1 MQNQE
6 NKIAANKRLA
16 ELLGW
21 SNIAEVNGALIG
33 TPPAGAAES
42 RGQALVPD
50 WASDW
55 AAAGPLAVEY
65 NIVIEPG
72 TRTST
77 AGGYMVHHYLH
88 TSKNAAVTLAIA
100 MAVMHKLASAR

>member
-6 NKIAANKRLA
+6 SKIAANKHLA

-21 SNIAEVNGALIG
+21 TSLVEVGGSLLG

-50 WASDW
+50 WAGDW
-55 AAAGPLAVEY
+55 VAAGPLAVEY

-72 TRTST
+72 IRTSN

-88 TSKNAAVTLAIA
+88 ESKNAAVTFAIA
-100 MAVMHKLASAR
+100 NAVMHKLASAR

>member
-1 MQNQE
+1 MKNHE

-16 ELLGW
+16 ALLGW
-21 SNIAEVNGALIG
+21 SRIAEVGGALIG

-42 RGQALVPD
+42 RGQALLPD
-50 WASDW
+50 WAGDW

-65 NIVIEPG
+65 DIVVEPG
-72 TRTST
+72 TRASS

-88 TSKNAAVTLAIA
+88 TSKNAAVKFAIA
-100 MAVMHKLASAR
+100 MALMHKLASAQ

>member
-1 MQNQE
+1 MKNQE

-21 SNIAEVNGALIG
+21 SNIVEVGGALVG
-33 TPPAGAAES
+33 SPPAGAAES

-50 WASDW
+50 WAGDW
-55 AAAGPLAVEY
+55 AAAGPLAVAY
-65 NIVIEPG
+65 DVAIEPG
-72 TRTST
+72 ARTSS

-88 TSKNAAVTLAIA
+88 ASKNTAITFAIA
-100 MAVMHKLASAR
+100 MVVMHKLASAQ